1 MQSILL
7 KFITG
12 SLLGKEGA
20 SHLTDKVPIEHDRSE
35 DLFDIKK
42 SLNESVVM
50 NPPPC

>member
-7 KFITG
+7 KSITG

-20 SHLTDKVPIEHDRSE
+20 SHLTDKIPIEDDRSE
-35 DLFDIKK
+35 GLFDIKK
-42 SLNESVVM
+42 SLNDNVLM

>member
-7 KFITG
+7 KSITG

-20 SHLTDKVPIEHDRSE
+20 SHLTDKVPIEDDRSE
-35 DLFDIKK
+35 GLFDIKK
-42 SLNESVVM
+42 SLDDNVLM